1 MEREQ
6 IVDAV
11 RDWLDDDDWHY
22 DYDAERHVIRAGI
35 TLDCKLRSGR
45 VFIPIREDGSYIVNI
60 VSPIS
65 GDPKDIGELVK
76 YLTMANYGLANG
88 NFELDVRDGEIR
100 YKTYVNCKDLG
111 SLPGQI
117 IKDSIL
123 VGWYMME
130 RYGNG
135 IAAIAMGFSDAETEI
150 KKAEGGDSDE
160 SE

>member
-1 MEREQ
+1 M
-6 IVDAV
+6 
-11 RDWLDDDDWHY
+11 
-22 DYDAERHVIRAGI
+22 
-35 TLDCKLRSGR
+35 
-45 VFIPIREDGSYIVNI
+45 
-60 VSPIS
+60 
-65 GDPKDIGELVK
+65 VK

-100 YKTYVNCKDLG
+100 YKTYVNCKGLE